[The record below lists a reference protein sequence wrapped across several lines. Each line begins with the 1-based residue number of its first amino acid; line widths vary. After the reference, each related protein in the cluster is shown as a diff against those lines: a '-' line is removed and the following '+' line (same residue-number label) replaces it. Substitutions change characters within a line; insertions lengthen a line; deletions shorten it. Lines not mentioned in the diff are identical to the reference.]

1 MKMKRKLRKF
11 LLMLSSAI
19 LLVSISVGATVAY
32 LTDTDVVVNTFTV
45 GNVQI
50 TLDEADV
57 DIYGEEI
64 KGADRVKANEYKLI
78 PGHQYKKDP
87 TLHVLEGSEDAWVRM
102 LVTVNKH
109 AELKQALEA
118 AGLTT
123 MIDSSTGVVLLQ
135 NMVEGW
141 DITKWVATA
150 TVNNDGSAVYEF
162 RYKSIVSAKEAQ
174 QDVKLFDNFTLPGAI
189 TNKQIPDE
197 AEGTTYLGKL
207 EGLTIT
213 VEGHAIQADGFGD
226 DYNAAWDTGWKVNHP
241 D

>member
-1 MKMKRKLRKF
+1 MKIKRKLRKF

-32 LTDTDVVVNTFTV
+32 LTDTDSVKNTFTV

-50 TLDEADV
+50 TLDETDV
-57 DIYGEEI
+57 DLYGV
-64 KGADRVKANEYKLI
+64 KDGDTRVKANEYKLI

-87 TLHVLEGSEDAWVRM
+87 TLHVLKGSEDAWVRM

-118 AGLTT
+118 AGLNT
-123 MIDSSTGVVLLQ
+123 MIDSTTGAVLLQ

-141 DITKWVATA
+141 DITKWDATA
-150 TVNNDGSAVYEF
+150 TVNNDDGSAVYEF
-162 RYKSIVSAKEAQ
+162 RYKSIVSAKNAQ

-189 TNKQIPDE
+189 TNKQISGE

-213 VEGHAIQADGFGD
+213 VEGHAIQADGFAN
-226 DYNAAWDTGWKVNHP
+226 YNAAWDTGWKVNHP
-241 D
+241 N